1 MALGLGGRTI
11 TLVRLE
17 EQILAEFIWIEDSIK
32 DAILTI
38 MKYVQVA
45 TGIEPTQDEIAEML
59 KSYFILNE
67 IGNQV
72 KYHLKKASENKDDKD
87 QIDTRRPLWTLNL
100 MTGPG
105 KNVLT
110 RGGVFTSDIQAAI
123 RCVREFVEKTIGV
136 EPSNDILAKS
146 LKSSFILSEM
156 KNQIEWQRKRVQNA
170 NGLDDEL
177 LP

>member
-1 MALGLGGRTI
+1 
-11 TLVRLE
+11 
-17 EQILAEFIWIEDSIK
+17 LAELIWIEDSIK

-45 TGIEPTQDEIAEML
+45 TGVEPNQDEIAEML
-59 KSYFILNE
+59 TSYFIQNE

-72 KYHLKKASENKDDKD
+72 KYQLKKASENKDDKD
-87 QIDTRRPLWTLNL
+87 QIEIRGPFWTLNL

-110 RGGVFTSDIQAAI
+110 RGGVFISNIQAAV
-123 RCVREFVEKTIGV
+123 RSVREFVKKTIGK

-146 LKSSFILSEM
+146 LKSSFILSEI
-156 KNQIEWQRKRVQNA
+156 KNQIEWQRKSAQNA
-170 NGLDDEL
+170 IETDDDL
-177 LP
+177 LT

>member
-1 MALGLGGRTI
+1 MAEL
-11 TLVRLE
+11 
-17 EQILAEFIWIEDSIK
+17 IWIEDSIK

-45 TGIEPTQDEIAEML
+45 TGVEPTQDEIAEML

-72 KYHLKKASENKDDKD
+72 KYQLKKASENKDDKD
-87 QIDTRRPLWTLNL
+87 QIDIRRPFWTLNL

-110 RGGVFTSDIQAAI
+110 RGGVFTSDIQTAMSS
-123 RCVREFVEKTIGV
+123 VREFVKKTIGKV
-136 EPSNDILAKS
+136 PSNDILAKS
-146 LKSSFILSEM
+146 LKSSFILSEI
-156 KNQIEWQRKRVQNA
+156 KNQIEWQRKGAQNT
-170 NGLDDEL
+170 NESDDDL
-177 LP
+177 LT

>member
-1 MALGLGGRTI
+1 
-11 TLVRLE
+11 
-17 EQILAEFIWIEDSIK
+17 LAELIWIEDSIK

-38 MKYVQVA
+38 MKYIEVA
-45 TGIEPTQDEIAEML
+45 TGVEPTQDEIAEML

-72 KYHLKKASENKDDKD
+72 KYQLKKASENKDDKD
-87 QIDTRRPLWTLNL
+87 HVDIRGPFWTLNL

-110 RGGVFTSDIQAAI
+110 KGGVFTSNIQAALLS
-123 RCVREFVEKTIGV
+123 VRKFVKKTIGK

-156 KNQIEWQRKRVQNA
+156 KNQIEWQRKGAKNA
-170 NGLDDEL
+170 NETDDDL
-177 LP
+177 LT